1 MKSTTQGWIQKVVV
15 LIVLIGAFY
24 LSTIRPGESE
34 SLGDDFA
41 MYIHEAKNIALGVDY
56 HQTGYIYEKEYAE
69 LGPKAYPPVFPLL
82 LAGVYKAFG
91 LNLTAMKIEVILLF
105 LAALLAVALTF
116 RDELS
121 TKQVLALVAMIGF
134 SPYFWNYK
142 ENIVSEFPFLLFAY
156 LSLFLIHRTYEQGG
170 SRTYSN
176 AALAGLA
183 MWAAYGTRSVGICL
197 VGALWLRD
205 ALRLRKL
212 SPYSIVATAVFLLGA
227 GVEMLFVQTEAS
239 YLDQFRGA
247 PALFSHA
254 IGYLKSLS
262 VLWDNGY
269 SLLLRVAVLALLS
282 AFALIGFAARL
293 RRGAGIFEAFS
304 LAYLAVI
311 VLWPAPSDRL
321 LIPLVPL
328 YLFYILIGFD
338 AAMARAVAW
347 QRIAAVGLVVATIA
361 LSYAG
366 KYSKLNYGSLDG
378 LDTAEA
384 HALFD
389 FVSKTD
395 ANDIFIFR
403 RPRALALF
411 TNRSAAAYYW
421 TPTGDELWKKFCE
434 LHATHIV
441 TGTLDDAPLVGA
453 HRGFFTTFADKYA
466 GDLQEVYSNAQFKV
480 YRITRRCGAAMNIT
494 PAKTELPPLGLN
506 AFTTSGITQETGF

>member
-1 MKSTTQGWIQKVVV
+1 MKKVVV

-24 LSTIRPGESE
+24 LSTIRPGQSE
-34 SLGDDFA
+34 SSGDDFA

-56 HQTGYIYEKEYAE
+56 RQTGYIYEKEYAV
-69 LGPKAYPPVFPLL
+69 LGPKTYPPVFPLL

-91 LNLTAMKIEVILLF
+91 LNLTAMKVAVILLF

-121 TKQVLALVAMIGF
+121 TKQSFALVAMIGF

-142 ENIVSEFPFLLFAY
+142 ENILSEFPFLLFAY
-156 LSLFLIHRTYEQGG
+156 LSLFLIYRTYEQD
-170 SRTYSN
+170 SSPTYSN

-183 MWAAYGTRSVGICL
+183 IWAAYGTRSVGISL
-197 VGALWLRD
+197 VAALWLRD

-212 SPYSIVATAVFLLGA
+212 SLYSIVATAVFLLGA
-227 GVEMLFVQTEAS
+227 GVEMMFVQTEAS
-239 YLDQFRGA
+239 YLDQFSGA

-254 IGYLKSLS
+254 IGYLKSVS

-269 SLLLRVAVLALLS
+269 SLPVRVAVLALLS

-293 RRGAGIFEAFS
+293 RRGVGIFETFS

-311 VLWPAPSDRL
+311 LLWPAPSDRL

-338 AAMARAVAW
+338 AAMAPAVAW
-347 QRIAAVGLVVATIA
+347 QRIAAVALVVATVA
-361 LSYAG
+361 VSYAG
-366 KYSKLNYGSLDG
+366 KYSKLNYGPLDG
-378 LDTAEA
+378 VEDAEAHA

-421 TPTGDELWKKFCE
+421 TPTDDELWKKFCE

-466 GDLQEVYSNAQFKV
+466 GDLQEVYSNAHFKV

-494 PAKTELPPLGLN
+494 PAMTELPPLQHSNLMQIFGWR
-506 AFTTSGITQETGF
+506 